1 MSIQMPTRALA
12 LAALVLGQMVAQS
25 AVAGGVADQFRGGA
39 FGLPWN
45 ASKSAIQAKYPGG
58 KWGKDDAGR
67 DLYCAASRQT
77 ILKLPPQFQSREL
90 CMLMG
95 PDNTLGAVTARVDP
109 SLASLLAVVN
119 RSRTTLGDFDSV
131 RRDQNAIQSKYTYML
146 WTRDRPYLVQVASAN
161 DNDGNPVEVTFTV
174 ADEPAIFT
182 SGATAVSNKPPGR

>member
-67 DLYCAASRQT
+67 DLSRQT